1 MIKVKVTKNIIR
13 KNEVAF
19 GLNRAQVIIAAIGVI
34 IGILEINLLK
44 GITTTD
50 TRMTI
55 VFFSMA
61 AFIFGG
67 IVQINGMSVIG
78 MLSKSFKGVDKR
90 PYNKKGVYSNEN
102 NSANKK

>member
-1 MIKVKVTKNIIR
+1 M
-13 KNEVAF
+13 
-19 GLNRAQVIIAAIGVI
+19 L
-34 IGILEINLLK
+34 IGILETKLLK
-44 GITTTD
+44 DITTTD

-78 MLSKSFKGVDKR
+78 MLAKSFKGVDKR